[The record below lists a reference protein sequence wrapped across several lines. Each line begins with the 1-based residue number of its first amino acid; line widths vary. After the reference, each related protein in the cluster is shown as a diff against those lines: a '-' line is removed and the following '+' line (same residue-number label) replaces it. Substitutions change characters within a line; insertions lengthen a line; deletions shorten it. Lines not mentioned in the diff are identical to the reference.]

1 MVRTSAEGART
12 KEKALGIWFMQEKR
26 LPWVLAHA
34 VIALLAYKM
43 VYRVVWWSQL
53 ANLFC
58 QKVD

>member
-1 MVRTSAEGART
+1 MVRTSAEEART

-34 VIALLAYKM
+34 VLAYKM